1 MRDYKREYNHEHRFR
16 TSDSGP
22 MRDTR
27 SPMHGDQD
35 YLGNSYKY
43 HDSRY
48 RNSNVSTN
56 SFSRNILKEER
67 PMMKLPCKDI
77 DLRQNQPTDININNT
92 SVRHGRS
99 PSPRKRRDRSKHK
112 SKKRKKKHHRSRSSR
127 KSKKSKRKRK
137 YSSESSSS
145 SSDSDNSE
153 EETPE
158 SSRLKFDHNQD
169 DGESNNRIKTK
180 NQDVFDLA
188 AVLAK
193 RRKELEEKDKDR
205 KEKKRKRR
213 RKEKEEKEKRR
224 KKKNKTPTTEEPTE
238 GEPTPA
244 EMPDVSSSQE
254 KIIKSEKPIK
264 TEIPAPSADFKPI
277 NIENSR
283 LPKIEE
289 KKGLPPRV
297 KIEPVTPKPLTTTIK
312 KSISPTTPVQTS
324 AKPRTISDMPLPKIM
339 QVNTESRPNKLNS
352 MRSSLSTPK
361 SDIRRKRPKFCGPR
375 VHDPQVKKQ
384 LQWGINCVDQYKK
397 LNIAGEGTFGQVYK
411 AKHLKTGIICALKK
425 VRLEN
430 EKEGFPVTTVR
441 EVKILRQLRHPNIVT
456 LLDVLTDKP
465 NATDFRKEKECA
477 FYLVFEYMH
486 HDLMGLI
493 ESKLVHFKEH
503 HIQSLAKQLLEGL
516 NYTHKKG
523 FLHRDIKCSNILLNN
538 KGQLKIADFGLARYY
553 EAKENRPYTN
563 RVITLWYR
571 PPELLLGLEVYSP
584 TIDVWSCGCIVGELF
599 TKEPLFKG
607 SKEMEQI
614 DLISRVCGSPTPENW
629 TNVDQLPHYGKL
641 RPQRHKRRLREDF
654 AYFPPGALDLL
665 DAMLTLDPNK
675 RVSAEAAL
683 KCAWLVDVDPTK
695 IEMPELPRQECHEMW
710 SKQMKKEQRERMSR
724 QHNYNQQNRRSNV
737 GGKANNANVSSSK
750 DNMTRYSTSKNAFS
764 ASNAVNGRHLNNH
777 HADQQTFKSMPITH
791 ENVINLMRENPNQTM
806 ANIAHKMGRSHL
818 LGEEDLKQLN
828 SILVKSL
835 LPHINEKT
843 GPLKDF
849 IAVLQQSQSS
859 FEKQNSGTL

>member
-1 MRDYKREYNHEHRFR
+1 LFLLIKQNMRDYKREYNHEHRFR
-16 TSDSGP
+16 TGESGP
-22 MRDTR
+22 IREAR

-35 YLGNSYKY
+35 YLGNSYKD
-43 HDSRY
+43 HDIRY
-48 RNSNVSTN
+48 RNSNMTTN
-56 SFSRNILKEER
+56 SYSRNILKEER
-67 PMMKLPCKDI
+67 PALKLPCRDI
-77 DLRQNQPTDININNT
+77 DLRNIKKQPTDININNP
-92 SVRHGRS
+92 SSRHGRS
-99 PSPRKRRDRSKHK
+99 PSPRKGRDRSKHK

-127 KSKKSKRKRK
+127 KSKKSKRKRR

-145 SSDSDNSE
+145 SSVSDDSE
-153 EETPE
+153 EDTPE
-158 SSRLKFDHNQD
+158 SSRLKFDHNQE
-169 DGESNNRIKTK
+169 DGELSSRIKSK
-180 NQDVFDLA
+180 NQDVLEMA
-188 AVLAK
+188 AALAK
-193 RRKELEEKDKDR
+193 KRKEMKEEDKDR

-213 RKEKEEKEKRR
+213 RKEKEEKEKKR

-244 EMPDVSSSQE
+244 EMPDVSNSQE
-254 KIIKSEKPIK
+254 KMLKSRKPVK
-264 TEIPAPSADFKPI
+264 TEIPTPSADYQHKLI

-283 LPKIEE
+283 LPKIEGKKVHTE
-289 KKGLPPRV
+289 NSHLKGLPSHV
-297 KIEPVTPKPLTTTIK
+297 KIEPVTPKPATTTIK
-312 KSISPTTPVQTS
+312 KSISPTTPLQTP

-339 QVNTESRPNKLNS
+339 QVNTETRPNKYNHV
-352 MRSSLSTPK
+352 RSSLATPK
-361 SDIRRKRPKFCGPR
+361 SEIKRKRPKFCGPR
-375 VHDPQVKKQ
+375 VHDPQVRKQ

-411 AKHLKTGIICALKK
+411 AKHIKTGIICALKK

-614 DLISRVCGSPTPENW
+614 DLISRVCGSPSPENW
-629 TNVDQLPHYGKL
+629 TNVEQLPHYGKL
-641 RPQRHKRRLREDF
+641 RPQRHRRRLREDF
-654 AYFPPGALDLL
+654 AYFPHGALDLL
-665 DAMLTLDPNK
+665 DIMLTLDPNK

-683 KCAWLVDVDPTK
+683 KCAWLVDIDPTK

-710 SKQMKKEQRERMSR
+710 SKQMKKEQRERISR
-724 QHNYNQQNRRSNV
+724 QHNYNQQNRRSNISRT
-737 GGKANNANVSSSK
+737 NNVAVNASSSK
-750 DNMTRYSTSKNAFS
+750 DNMTRQHPVNKNAYN
-764 ASNAVNGRHLNNH
+764 ASNAVNGRHQNNNQEN
-777 HADQQTFKSMPITH
+777 QQTKTKKTESAKSKYKSIPSDEI
-791 ENVINLMRENPNQTM
+791 
-806 ANIAHKMGRSHL
+806 L
-818 LGEEDLKQLN
+818 L
-828 SILVKSL
+828 
-835 LPHINEKT
+835 
-843 GPLKDF
+843 
-849 IAVLQQSQSS
+849 
-859 FEKQNSGTL
+859 